1 MIISKANNYKA
12 NVVALL
18 ATEKLP
24 VADLPE
30 HLDNFLVALEH
41 GELIGVAGMEIYGQ
55 SALLRSVAVQ
65 PSDRNKGVG
74 EKLLHRI
81 EDLARSR
88 GINAIYLLTETASG
102 YCIKKNYQQITRNK
116 VPDDVLGST
125 EFSFVCPQSAIVMKK
140 IL

>member
-41 GELIGVAGMEIYGQ
+41 GELIGVAGMDIYGQ

-102 YCIKKNYQQITRNK
+102 YFIKKNYQQITRNK

>member
-41 GELIGVAGMEIYGQ
+41 GELIGVAGIEIYGQ

-102 YCIKKNYQQITRNK
+102 YFIKKNYQQITRNK

-125 EFSFVCPQSAIVMKK
+125 EFSFVCPHSAIVMKK

>member
-1 MIISKANNYKA
+1 
-12 NVVALL
+12 
-18 ATEKLP
+18 
-24 VADLPE
+24 
-30 HLDNFLVALEH
+30 
-41 GELIGVAGMEIYGQ
+41 MEIYGQ

-102 YCIKKNYQQITRNK
+102 YFIKKNYQQITRNK

>member
-41 GELIGVAGMEIYGQ
+41 GELIGVAGIEIFGQ

-65 PSDRNKGVG
+65 PSDRNKGVA

-81 EDLARSR
+81 EDLARSK
-88 GINAIYLLTETASG
+88 GIKAIYLLTETASG
-102 YCIKKNYQQITRNK
+102 YFIKKNYQQITRNK

-125 EFSFVCPQSAIVMKK
+125 EFSLVCPQSAIVMKK

>member
-102 YCIKKNYQQITRNK
+102 YFIKKNYQQITRNK

-125 EFSFVCPQSAIVMKK
+125 EFSLVCPQSAIVMKK

>member
-102 YCIKKNYQQITRNK
+102 YFIKKNYQQITRNK